1 MSHREVCFRLIAERL
16 GNDEEDIQSEAAEKP
31 E

>member
-1 MSHREVCFRLIAERL
+1 MNHGEVCFRLIAERL
-16 GNDEEDIQSEAAEKP
+16 GDDEEDIQSETAEKP

>member
-1 MSHREVCFRLIAERL
+1 MIHREVCFRLIEARF
-16 GNDEEDIQSEAAEKP
+16 GDDEEDIHSETAEKP